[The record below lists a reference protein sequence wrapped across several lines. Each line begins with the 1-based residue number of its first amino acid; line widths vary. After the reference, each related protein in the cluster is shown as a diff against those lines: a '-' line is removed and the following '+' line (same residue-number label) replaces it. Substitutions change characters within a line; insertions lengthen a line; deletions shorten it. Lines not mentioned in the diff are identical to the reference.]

1 MELHEKIRWLRLKL
15 NLSQKAFA
23 QSIGTSR
30 SVLSQIEI
38 GKLKPSIELVI
49 RVADKYQVSYDFLLG
64 SEAIKTKSPE
74 DEELKSKT
82 DFTPQPQCLEC
93 QQLIK
98 INQAQESIIQ
108 SLKKTISA
116 QEKLIS
122 LLESKLSGKPNH

>member
-38 GKLKPSIELVI
+38 GKLKPSIDLVKK
-49 RVADKYQVSYDFLLG
+49 VAEKYKVSYDYLLHQETG
-64 SEAIKTKSPE
+64 ES
-74 DEELKSKT
+74 
-82 DFTPQPQCLEC
+82 TPAETEKGTVTTEYAPDPACPEC

-108 SLKKTISA
+108 SLKKTINA

-122 LLESKLSGKPNH
+122 LLESKLSGKSNS